1 MNNYEYI
8 IACLPVIDTESD
20 RSAVPDADAIIA
32 EIRERC
38 SESDKT
44 VVDFMLKG
52 YDSESLGEEFYTR
65 ALSHSSRF
73 IREYFSF
80 DLDVRNTKVE
90 YLNKALGREPGK
102 DLVVISGRED
112 RDFEMKGEV
121 EAVLSGTDI
130 LLKERG
136 LDDLMW
142 ARAEE
147 LTIMEVFTLDAIL
160 GFVARLKIIDRWL
173 KLDPDSG
180 REMFRRLVEQI
191 RNNR

>member
-38 SESDKT
+38 SESDRT